1 MTGQDVILGILAV
14 EPKSGY
20 DIKKKFEDLFSY
32 FLMRATARFT
42 PRLASWRRKD

>member
-20 DIKKKFEDLFSY
+20 DIKKSSRIY
-32 FLMRATARFT
+32 FPTF
-42 PRLASWRRKD
+42 